1 MRKTLNKMKSKSLI
15 TFCILV
21 LGIGLSGCAQKKEKK
36 EEKEAVYQNRL
47 SNASSPYLQGH
58 ADNPVDWYEWGEVA
72 LEKAKKENKPIIIS
86 IGYASCH
93 WCHVM
98 EEETF
103 MDSSVAKIMNQ
114 NFVSIK
120 IDREER
126 PDIDQIYM
134 NAATLNGGHGGWPLN
149 AFALP
154 NGKPFFAAT
163 YFPTKA
169 WKDLLNQIAK
179 TYEKNP
185 ERLVEAAN
193 LLTEGVKQ
201 QDIIDS
207 PLKKEVLF
215 TEEDY
220 VGLWKNWKSVID
232 RKKGG
237 FRRAPKFP
245 LPVGWEFLLQY
256 SALTGNEDAL
266 EAVKTTLTNMARGG
280 IYDQLGGG
288 FSRYSVD
295 EDWFAPHFEKM
306 LYDNAQLVSLY
317 SNAYKITND
326 EEYEAVIR
334 ETLEFIEREL
344 SAENG
349 GFYSSLNADSEGEEG
364 LFYVWEEHELEKH
377 LTPKEAEVFA
387 EFYGVQSKGNWE
399 DNKNILF
406 REHKASV
413 FAQKN
418 DYTASE
424 FQIHLK
430 SAEKKLMAV
439 RNKRI
444 RPSTDDKILTSWNS
458 LMVIG
463 YLDAYTALGKEAY
476 KTKASEALSFIENNL
491 MQNDGGLYRNYK
503 DGKPS
508 INAFLDDYAF
518 LASAY
523 IKMYEVTLNKKWL
536 VKSKKLVDYTLK
548 HFLNKDS
555 GMFYYTSE
563 TDKKL
568 IARKME
574 ISDNVIP
581 ASNSE
586 MAMVLYK
593 LGNYF
598 QENTFISHSQKMLA
612 QVKERSLDGA
622 AYYAN
627 WAKLMGMMVYT
638 PFEIAVMG
646 KDAVDLNLELQ
657 KNYVPISIFM
667 GGKKEDMP
675 LLHLKL
681 VEDETYIYVCRDR
694 TCKLPVKQVD
704 QAMQQISDFLKE
716 DKVSKHLRP

>member
-1 MRKTLNKMKSKSLI
+1 MKLKTICYLI
-15 TFCILV
+15 V
-21 LGIGLSGCAQKKEKK
+21 LGISLSGCAQDKKSVKIIK
-36 EEKEAVYQNRL
+36 GKTEKENQNRL
-47 SNASSPYLQGH
+47 ANASSPYLQEH
-58 ADNPVDWYEWGEVA
+58 ADNPVDWYEWGKEA

-86 IGYASCH
+86 IGYAACH

-103 MDSSVAKIMNQ
+103 MDTSVAKIMNQ

-120 IDREER
+120 VDREER

-134 NAATLNGGHGGWPLN
+134 NAANLISGRGGWPLN

-163 YFPTKA
+163 YFPTEQ
-169 WKDLLNQIAK
+169 WKDILNQIAN
-179 TYEKNP
+179 TYEEDP

-193 LLTEGVKQ
+193 SITEGVKQ
-201 QDIIDS
+201 QDIIDG
-207 PLKKEVLF
+207 PLKNEVLF

-220 VGLWKNWKSVID
+220 VGLWKNWEKVID
-232 RKKGG
+232 QEKGG

-245 LPVGWEFLLQY
+245 LPVGWDFLLQY
-256 SALTGNEDAL
+256 SSLTGNEDAL
-266 EAVKTTLTNMARGG
+266 EAVKTTLSKMARGG

-326 EEYEAVIR
+326 EEYEEVIR
-334 ETLEFIEREL
+334 ETLQFIEREL

-364 LFYVWEEHELEKH
+364 KFYVWEENELEKH
-377 LTPKEAEVFA
+377 LTPEEAEVFA
-387 EFYGVQSKGNWE
+387 EFYGVKSKGNWE
-399 DNKNILF
+399 DNKNILY
-406 REHKASV
+406 REHKEPV
-413 FAQKN
+413 FAQLN
-418 DYTASE
+418 DYNYSE
-424 FQIHLK
+424 FQKNLK
-430 SAEKKLMAV
+430 SSEEKMMAV

-463 YLDAYTALGKEAY
+463 YLDAYTALGEEAY

-491 MQNDGGLYRNYK
+491 MQNNGGLYRNYK

-508 INAFLDDYAF
+508 IKAFLDDYAF

-536 VKSKKLVDYTLK
+536 MKSKNLVDYTLEN
-548 HFLNKDS
+548 FLNKDS

-574 ISDNVIP
+574 IADNVIP

-586 MAMVLYK
+586 MATVLYK

-598 QENTFISHSQKMLA
+598 QEQTFLDHSQKMLA
-612 QVKERSLDGA
+612 QVKERSLEGG

-627 WAKLMGMMVYT
+627 WTKLMGMMVYS

-646 KDAVDLNLELQ
+646 NDAVDLNLELQ
-657 KNYVPISIFM
+657 KNYIPISLFM
-667 GGKKEDMP
+667 GGEKENLP
-675 LLHLKL
+675 LLEAKL
-681 VEDETYIYVCRDR
+681 VEEETYIYVCKNR
-694 TCKLPVKQVD
+694 TCKLPVKQVNM
-704 QAMQQISDFLKE
+704 AIQQISDFLKE
-716 DKVSKHLRP
+716 DKGSKSLWR